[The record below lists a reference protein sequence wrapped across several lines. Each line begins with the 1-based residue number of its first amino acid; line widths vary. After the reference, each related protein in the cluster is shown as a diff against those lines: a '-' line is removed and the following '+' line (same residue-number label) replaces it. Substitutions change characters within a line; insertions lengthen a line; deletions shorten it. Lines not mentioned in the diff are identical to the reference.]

1 MVTTNALRRDFLKSA
16 QASAAKFK
24 KTGIAYAHSDVM
36 RCFLEKAAG
45 RKPPKPRRIRVRP
58 SQRER
63 AEPS

>member
-1 MVTTNALRRDFLKSA
+1 MVTTNALRQDFLKSA

-36 RCFLEKAAG
+36 R
-45 RKPPKPRRIRVRP
+45 
-58 SQRER
+58 ER